1 MKASVTGLAL
11 LLALSLAACG
21 GPGDRIAGACMDSGE
36 MSEEA
41 CSCLG
46 QKADAELSDEQ
57 KATLVEL
64 IESSNEDATFEPT
77 AEQFEL
83 AFFIAGAAVECQG
96 GELFGG

>member
-1 MKASVTGLAL
+1 MKASVTGTAL
-11 LLALSLAACG
+11 LLALLASACG
-21 GPGDRIAGACMDSGE
+21 GAPGDRIASACIESGE

-46 QKADAELSDEQ
+46 EKADTELSDEQ

-64 IESSNEDATFEPT
+64 IESADEQTTEPT

-83 AFFIAGAAVECQG
+83 AFFLAGAAVECQG
-96 GELFGG
+96 GELFGN